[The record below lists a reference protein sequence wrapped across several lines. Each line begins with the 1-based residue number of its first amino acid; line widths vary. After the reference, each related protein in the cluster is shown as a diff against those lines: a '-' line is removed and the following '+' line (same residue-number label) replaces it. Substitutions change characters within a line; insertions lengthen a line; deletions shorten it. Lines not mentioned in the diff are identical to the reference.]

1 MASLTLLG
9 MVRGQRPIQ
18 VGVILPRVFPG
29 CDVLNAYTNVRRW
42 LVAVCDPV
50 LIRQGRLACPT
61 IPRWH
66 GRLLE
71 LFKSHFPA
79 TNTHPDSFPST
90 YFVVAWGALRA
101 RFSPPKGTL
110 LSVPAF
116 QAHTTLTRPLFSS
129 SSTMCFS
136 LLHFRPNPIAL
147 RSMRYPLFASSRTA
161 PRRLPVISN
170 SKVTLVTHGT

>member
-1 MASLTLLG
+1 MALLIILG
-9 MVRGQRPIQ
+9 KVVKGPFQ
-18 VGVILPRVFPG
+18 VGVILPRVFPV
-29 CDVLNAYTNVRRW
+29 CDVLDAYTNVRRW

-50 LIRQGRLACPT
+50 LMRQGRLACPT

-71 LFKSHFPA
+71 LFKSHSPA
-79 TNTHPDSFPST
+79 TNTPPDSFPST

-116 QAHTTLTRPLFSS
+116 QAYTAWTRPLFSL

-136 LLHFRPNPIAL
+136 LLHSRPSPIAL
-147 RSMRYPLFASSRTA
+147 RSMRHPSFASSRTA
-161 PRRLPVISN
+161 PRCSPVTSN
-170 SKVTLVTHGT
+170 HKVTLVVHGT